1 MNCTKGLTVHRKR
14 ELILGS
20 SFVVIATLAFVFGW
34 TNLFTVKSVSV
45 SGAPNSQI
53 SKQVL
58 QIADINNGEKLAR
71 IEPRNIASKLAL
83 AGIDWIENV
92 KVSRNWVSR
101 EVVINISARNAVA
114 ISGTQ
119 YIDQGGVLF
128 TSPIELKAKLPEI
141 NAKDGSSRS
150 AAVALFLALPTEI
163 RNKVTAV
170 SASSGNNFQLIINEK
185 LKINWGSDAN
195 SEVKLRIYKAL
206 IALPENKK
214 ITQMDLSDP
223 TKPTVK

>member
-1 MNCTKGLTVHRKR
+1 MHRKR

-20 SFVVIATLAFVFGW
+20 SIVVIATLAFVFGW

-58 QIADINNGEKLAR
+58 QIADIHKSEKLAR

-101 EVVINISARNAVA
+101 EVVINLSARNAVA
-114 ISGTQ
+114 ISGNQ

-128 TSPIELKAKLPEI
+128 TSPVELKAKLPEI

-163 RNKVTAV
+163 RNKVSAV

-185 LKINWGSDAN
+185 LRINWGSDAN

>member
-1 MNCTKGLTVHRKR
+1 MNYTKGLTVHRKR

-20 SFVVIATLAFVFGW
+20 SFIVIATLAFVFGW

-58 QIADINNGEKLAR
+58 QIADINKGEKLAR

-101 EVVINISARNAVA
+101 EVVINLSARNAVA
-114 ISGTQ
+114 ISGNQ

-163 RNKVTAV
+163 RNKVSAV

-185 LKINWGSDAN
+185 LRINWGSDAN

>member
-1 MNCTKGLTVHRKR
+1 MNYTKGLMVHRKR

-20 SFVVIATLAFVFGW
+20 SFIVIATLAFVFGW
-34 TNLFTVKSVSV
+34 TNLFAVKSVSV

-58 QIADINNGEKLAR
+58 QIADINKGEKLAR

-83 AGIDWIENV
+83 AGVDWIENV
-92 KVSRNWVSR
+92 KVSRNWISR
-101 EVVINISARNAVA
+101 EVVINLSARNAVA
-114 ISGTQ
+114 ISGNQ

-141 NAKDGSSRS
+141 NAKDDSSRS
-150 AAVALFLALPTEI
+150 AAVTLFLTLPTEI
-163 RNKVTAV
+163 RNKVSAV

-185 LKINWGSDAN
+185 LRINWGSDAN